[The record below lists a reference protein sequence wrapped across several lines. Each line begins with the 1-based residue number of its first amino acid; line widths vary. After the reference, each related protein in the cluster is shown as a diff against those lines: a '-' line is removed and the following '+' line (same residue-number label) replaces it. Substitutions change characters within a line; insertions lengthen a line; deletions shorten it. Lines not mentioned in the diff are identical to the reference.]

1 MRSIFNRIF
10 LSWTWFDQ
18 IIIGTVKAFSRNT
31 YNKHENNLYMVYLR
45 SNYVFQMNIFVTMRK
60 LCCSFQHQQ
69 EIKSIKIRALD
80 KHLMKNFINVFH
92 HGYLQMESFILKID
106 KLNIMVVGLWFRFTV
121 ILGQC
126 MVEKVWIVY

>member
-106 KLNIMVVGLWFRFTV
+106 TWYAVGLFLHPFNLCKLL
-121 ILGQC
+121 ILTFWNLH
-126 MVEKVWIVY
+126 KS